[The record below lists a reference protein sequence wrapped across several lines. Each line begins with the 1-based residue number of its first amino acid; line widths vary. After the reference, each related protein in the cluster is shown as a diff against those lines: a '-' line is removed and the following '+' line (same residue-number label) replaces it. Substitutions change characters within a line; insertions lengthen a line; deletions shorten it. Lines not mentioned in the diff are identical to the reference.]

1 MYQFFTVASKM
12 VSNIF
17 PEVRTA
23 SIVTTP
29 VFIRRSLLIFTFQ
42 AADLMLT
49 VRPLL
54 VRVLFIRR
62 KKFLSLDCSACS
74 FLLRPE
80 RNRTKLTQW
89 AHGNV
94 DQKHKNKSSFH
105 QSLADQATGEMTAFI
120 KQKTIWPSFIS
131 GAGWWFNTNQPRI
144 MSKMKYI
151 KRNTLV
157 LLPLLRCWSKEGFYI
172 SQTSSTTFLVQ
183 SDSCGASICWLNI
196 IIAQVGFELVTIWI
210 LTNVGSESEK

>member
-80 RNRTKLTQW
+80 RNRTKLTQR
-89 AHGNV
+89 AHGKV
-94 DQKHKNKSSFH
+94 
-105 QSLADQATGEMTAFI
+105 
-120 KQKTIWPSFIS
+120 
-131 GAGWWFNTNQPRI
+131 
-144 MSKMKYI
+144 
-151 KRNTLV
+151 
-157 LLPLLRCWSKEGFYI
+157 
-172 SQTSSTTFLVQ
+172 
-183 SDSCGASICWLNI
+183 
-196 IIAQVGFELVTIWI
+196 
-210 LTNVGSESEK
+210 

>member
-17 PEVRTA
+17 PEVRSA

-105 QSLADQATGEMTAFI
+105 QSLADQTTGEMTAFV
-120 KQKTIWPSFIS
+120 KKKKTIWPSFIS

-144 MSKMKYI
+144 MSKMKNI

-157 LLPLLRCWSKEGFYI
+157 LLSFLRY
-172 SQTSSTTFLVQ
+172 
-183 SDSCGASICWLNI
+183 
-196 IIAQVGFELVTIWI
+196 
-210 LTNVGSESEK
+210 